1 MSYYD
6 SIIFH
11 PDSDSADYIPN
22 LPLKYSYL
30 NMYHMFYF
38 NLELYSCKHGPL
50 FCRPEQLSW
59 LTTTDPANLRP
70 CVISKCF
77 V

>member
-30 NMYHMFYF
+30 NMYHMLGFF
-38 NLELYSCKHGPL
+38 DLEFYSCKPGLL
-50 FCRPEQLSW
+50 FCRPEQPS
-59 LTTTDPANLRP
+59 
-70 CVISKCF
+70 
-77 V
+77 